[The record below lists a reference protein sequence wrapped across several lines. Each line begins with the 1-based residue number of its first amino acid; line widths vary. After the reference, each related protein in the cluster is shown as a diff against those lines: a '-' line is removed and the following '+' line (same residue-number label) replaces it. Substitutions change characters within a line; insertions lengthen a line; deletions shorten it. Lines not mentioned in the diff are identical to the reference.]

1 MEEHNYRMWMQRQIQ
16 EDKNEVNWSE
26 LENEI
31 AYRNRIRY
39 QTESNSKVPIDWE
52 DEQERL
58 LRQKYVEQR

>member
-1 MEEHNYRMWMQRQIQ
+1 MQRQIQ

-26 LENEI
+26 LESEI
-31 AYRNRIRY
+31 EYRNRIRY